1 MVFNDFRSTNRC
13 KITQKSRNTRSKTW
27 LVFGIDFGC
36 FFFNF
41 ELQNDSKIDPK
52 STQNREHE
60 GTYIGTGGSWKRSGS
75 KTIQN
80 GPKVSK
86 STPKTTPQ
94 ARKTTPKGPPEFQ
107 KQPLNESQSFRTHP
121 KRALELWKSILTSSA
136 KKISQNIFWLSP
148 YFVLCSFHFALFTL
162 HFHLHSIQPGGLR
175 EAIK

>member
-13 KITQKSRNTRSKTW
+13 KITQKWRNTMSKTW
-27 LVFGIDFGC
+27 LVFGIDFGR
-36 FFFNF
+36 FFFND
-41 ELQNDSKIDPK
+41 ELQNGSKMYPK
-52 STQNREHE
+52 SIQNREHE
-60 GTYIGTGGSWKRSGS
+60 DPYIDKMGFEKRRGS

-94 ARKTTPKGPPEFQ
+94 APKTTPKGPPEFQ
-107 KQPLNESQSFRTHP
+107 KQPPNDSQSFRTHP

-148 YFVLCSFHFALFTL
+148 YFVVCSFHFALFTL
-162 HFHLHSIQPGGLR
+162 HFHLHSTQPGGLR